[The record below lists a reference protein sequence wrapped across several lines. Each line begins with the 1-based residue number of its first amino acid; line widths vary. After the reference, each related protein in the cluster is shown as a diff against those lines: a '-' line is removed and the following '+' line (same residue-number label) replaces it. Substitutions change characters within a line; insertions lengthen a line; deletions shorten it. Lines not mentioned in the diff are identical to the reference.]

1 MQYWAALLVIILH
14 EMSHIIR
21 RLEIHI
27 ANNIMLATTPEK
39 LLNGKL
45 IKEDGNQLEILLFGN
60 VVKSVG
66 DLDSIFLLKSTSWNV
81 STIEEFH
88 KQLKHQ
94 IEQDILQQ
102 PNKDESHRLR
112 IPGKCGDFDLSND
125 NNQQYNNRINIG
137 YCATSIYQ
145 PHSNLSLE
153 GNQKL
158 FVSSSLKNLVVDLN
172 FLDCH
177 D

>member
-1 MQYWAALLVIILH
+1 
-14 EMSHIIR
+14 
-21 RLEIHI
+21 
-27 ANNIMLATTPEK
+27 
-39 LLNGKL
+39 
-45 IKEDGNQLEILLFGN
+45 
-60 VVKSVG
+60 
-66 DLDSIFLLKSTSWNV
+66 
-81 STIEEFH
+81 
-88 KQLKHQ
+88 LKHQ
-94 IEQDILQQ
+94 IEQGILQQ

-112 IPGKCGDFDLSND
+112 ISGKCGDFDLSND
-125 NNQQYNNRINIG
+125 NNQPYNDRINIG